1 MASSTGLRRLL
12 LTLTALTLILVPALY
27 LVYADYR
34 TFLVTPLGV
43 PPGGLTLEVKPG
55 MGIGAIAR
63 ELRRQPGL
71 VRSTVYLEACAR
83 FNGLAPRLKA
93 GEYALVSGT
102 TPRSLLD
109 QIVAGRVIQ
118 HPLTVVEGWTFRQ
131 LRQALAAHPKLAH
144 TLQDLDDAAIMTRLG
159 RPGVHPEGRFLPDT
173 YYFPAG
179 TSDIA
184 FLHRALTA
192 MDQRLAA
199 IWAQR
204 SAGLPLRDPDQ
215 ALILASIIEKETGQ
229 AAERAQIAG
238 VFIRRLQRNMP
249 LQTDPTVIYGL
260 GAAFDGDLRRQDL
273 LTDTPYN
280 TYTRKGLPPT
290 PIALPGAESLT
301 AAVQPALGD
310 ALYFVANGAGGH
322 VFSATLE
329 EHNQAV
335 KQHQWQGR

>member
-1 MASSTGLRRLL
+1 MCIRDS
-12 LTLTALTLILVPALY
+12 
-27 LVYADYR
+27 
-34 TFLVTPLGV
+34 
-43 PPGGLTLEVKPG
+43 
-55 MGIGAIAR
+55 
-63 ELRRQPGL
+63 
-71 VRSTVYLEACAR
+71 
-83 FNGLAPRLKA
+83 
-93 GEYALVSGT
+93 
-102 TPRSLLD
+102 
-109 QIVAGRVIQ
+109 
-118 HPLTVVEGWTFRQ
+118 
-131 LRQALAAHPKLAH
+131 
-144 TLQDLDDAAIMTRLG
+144 
-159 RPGVHPEGRFLPDT
+159 
-173 YYFPAG
+173 FPAG
-179 TSDIA
+179 ASDVA
-184 FLHRALTA
+184 FLQRALTA

-238 VFIRRLQRNMP
+238 VFIRRLQRDMP

-260 GAAFDGDLRRQDL
+260 GAAFDGDLRWQDL

-301 AAVQPALGD
+301 AAVQPAPGD
-310 ALYFVANGAGGH
+310 ALYFVANGVGGH

-335 KQHQWQGR
+335 NRYQFKAK